1 MSSWNIAVVGANG
14 QVGSAL
20 VELLENSS
28 LTIDRLDIIGSD
40 NSEGDIV
47 RFAGKNL
54 TIKHIDKM
62 DWSNCHLVFFVANQD
77 VTNKY
82 GRLAAESGCI
92 VLDATGAFG
101 LDDSIPL
108 ILPKVNESLLSDYRN
123 ENIITVANPIVS
135 QTLRCLASLT
145 DLEQLNQLHI
155 TNLIS
160 ASCYG
165 KKGVNELAGQ
175 SARLLNGLPA
185 ENTFFT
191 KQLAFNVL
199 PDTFVDDELI
209 VEQIRRITG
218 NYQLSITIDSMLVP
232 VFYGLTQ
239 SVSFISTAPQSIE
252 QYDALLFEQ
261 NGIKLLASDYPTP
274 VTIINNEHANNQPI
288 MLANVHHSYGFQEQI
303 QFISVSDNVRYLG
316 AKILLETAESLL
328 TNYVD

>member
-20 VELLENSS
+20 IELLEHSS
-28 LTIDRLDIIGSD
+28 LTIDHLDLIGSD

-54 TIKHIDKM
+54 TIKNIDRV
-62 DWSNCHLVFFVANQD
+62 DWSSYHLVFFVVNQD
-77 VTNKY
+77 ITNKY
-82 GRLAAESGCI
+82 ARLAAESGCI
-92 VLDATGAFG
+92 ILDATGTFA
-101 LDDSIPL
+101 LDDTIPL
-108 ILPKVNESLLSDYRN
+108 ILPKVNESLLAEYRN
-123 ENIITVANPIVS
+123 ENIISVANPIVS
-135 QTLRCLASLT
+135 QALRCLASLT
-145 DLEQLNQLHI
+145 DLEQLDRLHI

-185 ENTFFT
+185 ENSFFT

-199 PDTFVDDELI
+199 TDSLVVDEVI

-218 NYQLSITIDSMLVP
+218 NYQLSITLDSMLVP

-239 SVSFISTAPQSIE
+239 SVSFTSVAPQSTE
-252 QYDALLFEQ
+252 QYDELVFEKY
-261 NGIKLLASDYPTP
+261 GIKLLAADYPTP
-274 VTIINNEHANNQPI
+274 VTVINNEQNKNQSI
-288 MLANVHHSYGFQEQI
+288 MLANVHHSYGSQEQI
-303 QFISVSDNVRYLG
+303 QFMSVSDNIRYLG